1 MDQFHPERVLAV
13 TEAYELPKY
22 VQASETLIRDIAA
35 GRLRDGERLAPER
48 EMAAR
53 MGIAVGTLRKALSE
67 LQDRGLVER
76 IQGSGNYVRHRP
88 EASGLYAFFRLERLE
103 GGGLPT
109 ADLIDVV
116 RLRKSEDLPAFGRAS
131 TGFRIRRLRRLAAEP
146 VALEEVWLDG
156 SWSKQITAS
165 DLSESLYLFYRRN
178 LNLWI
183 ARAEDR
189 VGLAPPP
196 PWGQSLGVFAGQ
208 TAGYIERFAKTE
220 SGEVAEYSRTWFN
233 TDRARYVSRMT
244 SEG

>member
-1 MDQFHPERVLAV
+1 MAS
-13 TEAYELPKY
+13 EAYALPKY
-22 VQASETLIRDIAA
+22 VQASETLIRDISA

-67 LQDRGLVER
+67 LEARGLVER

-109 ADLIDVV
+109 ADLLDV
-116 RLRKSEDLPAFGRAS
+116 RRMEKPDDLPSFGRAAHA
-131 TGFRIRRLRRLAAEP
+131 FRIQRMRRLSALP
-146 VALEEVWLDG
+146 VALEEIWLDG
-156 SWSKQITAS
+156 IWAEEIAPK
-165 DLSESLYLFYRRN
+165 DLSESLYLFYRRS

-189 VGLAPPP
+189 IGIAPVPD
-196 PWGQSLGVFAGQ
+196 WGRSLDVFQGDI
-208 TAGYIERFAKTE
+208 AGYVERWGRTE

-244 SEG
+244 

>member
-1 MDQFHPERVLAV
+1 MR
-13 TEAYELPKY
+13 TEANALPKY
-22 VQASETLIRDIAA
+22 IQASETLIRDISA
-35 GRLRDGERLAPER
+35 GRLHDGERLAPER

-67 LQDRGLVER
+67 LEERGLVER

-88 EASGLYAFFRLERLE
+88 EASGLYAFFRLERLD

-109 ADLIDVV
+109 ADLLEVS
-116 RLRKSEDLPAFGRAS
+116 RLDKPDDLPPFGRS
-131 TGFRIRRLRRLAAEP
+131 TEAFRIRRIRRLSAEP
-146 VALEEVWLDG
+146 AALEEIWLDG
-156 SWSKQITAS
+156 IWAS
-165 DLSESLYLFYRRN
+165 EIAPSQLSESLYLFYRRS

-189 VGLAPPP
+189 IGIAPVPD
-196 PWGQSLGVFAGQ
+196 WGRTYGVFASDI
-208 TAGYIERFAKTE
+208 AGYVERFGETE
-220 SGEVAEYSRTWFN
+220 TGEVAEYSRTWFN

>member
-1 MDQFHPERVLAV
+1 MS
-13 TEAYELPKY
+13 TEAYALPKY
-22 VQASETLIRDIAA
+22 VQASETLIRDISA

-67 LQDRGLVER
+67 LEERGLVER

-109 ADLIDVV
+109 ADLLDV
-116 RLRKSEDLPAFGRAS
+116 RRMEKPSDLPWFGQSNTA
-131 TGFRIRRLRRLAAEP
+131 FRIQRLRRLSALP
-146 VALEEVWLDG
+146 VALEEIWLDG
-156 SWSKQITAS
+156 VWASEITAR
-165 DLSESLYLFYRRN
+165 DLSESLYLFYRRS

-183 ARAEDR
+183 AQAEDR
-189 VGLAPPP
+189 IGIAPVPA
-196 PWGQSLGVFAGQ
+196 WGRSLDVFQGD
-208 TAGYIERFAKTE
+208 TAGYVERWGRTE
-220 SGEVAEYSRTWFN
+220 AGEVAEYSRTWFN

-244 SEG
+244 

>member
-1 MDQFHPERVLAV
+1 MAA
-13 TEAYELPKY
+13 EAYALPKY
-22 VQASETLIRDIAA
+22 VQASETLIRDISA

-67 LQDRGLVER
+67 LEGRGLVER

-109 ADLIDVV
+109 ADLLDV
-116 RLRKSEDLPAFGRAS
+116 RRMAKPDDLPKFGRSQHA
-131 TGFRIRRLRRLAAEP
+131 FRIQRLRRLSALP
-146 VALEEVWLDG
+146 VALEEIWLDG
-156 SWSKQITAS
+156 IWATDIAAR
-165 DLSESLYLFYRRN
+165 DLSESLYLFYRRS

-189 VGLAPPP
+189 IGIAPVPD
-196 PWGQSLGVFAGQ
+196 WGRSLDVFQGDL
-208 TAGYIERFAKTE
+208 AGYVERWGRTE
-220 SGEVAEYSRTWFN
+220 SNDVAEYSRTWFN

-244 SEG
+244 